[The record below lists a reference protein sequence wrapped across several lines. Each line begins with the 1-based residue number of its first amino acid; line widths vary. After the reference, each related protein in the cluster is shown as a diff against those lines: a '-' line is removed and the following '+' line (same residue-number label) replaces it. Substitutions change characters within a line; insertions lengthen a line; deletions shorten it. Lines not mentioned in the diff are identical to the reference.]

1 MGTRAIYGTIN
12 QRNCSTSCA
21 KCVLCRSGSLR
32 RVSCCR
38 ATAFGG
44 VEFALASQFTPNIPN
59 SFHTGGCVSVCVC
72 VTPPDR
78 KDEDDDDDDG
88 GGMIY
93 QPLTAA
99 GYCLIQQQQ
108 QHPLAYMES
117 VRQEREEVRTLFGT
131 NCHHAAF
138 PLAVFAS
145 SRAIAILDA
154 LIN

>member
-1 MGTRAIYGTIN
+1 MRE
-12 QRNCSTSCA
+12 C
-21 KCVLCRSGSLR
+21 
-32 RVSCCR
+32 
-38 ATAFGG
+38 
-44 VEFALASQFTPNIPN
+44 
-59 SFHTGGCVSVCVC
+59 VCVC

-78 KDEDDDDDDG
+78 KDEDDDDDG

-117 VRQEREEVRTLFGT
+117 IGQEREEVRTLFGT

>member
-1 MGTRAIYGTIN
+1 MSLGVSPKSI
-12 QRNCSTSCA
+12 SLSCD
-21 KCVLCRSGSLR
+21 
-32 RVSCCR
+32 RVR
-38 ATAFGG
+38 GG
-44 VEFALASQFTPNIPN
+44 EFALASQFTPNIPN

-78 KDEDDDDDDG
+78 KDEDDDDG